1 MIIQTR
7 ITLYTRG
14 TILKLSN
21 NGWNSP
27 NRKKI
32 KRNVKW
38 TFYKREATNNQVK
51 NSNDQ
56 IKKQNEKKNDEK
68 KRR

>member
-1 MIIQTR
+1 
-7 ITLYTRG
+7 
-14 TILKLSN
+14 
-21 NGWNSP
+21 
-27 NRKKI
+27 
-32 KRNVKW
+32 VKW